1 MYQAFIAGTSIASA
15 GFGLCKKSSSG
26 TKLMNIE
33 FVVNKELAN
42 ICVTATEFSRLTQI
56 INAQIR
62 KEGFSRLFNTMMEK
76 IVDSYDVVVD
86 MLTPFS
92 IVNNEA
98 SFAADYEACV
108 LQYKEGY
115 LMAISKA
122 RSLQVDAYE
131 DYEHLKC
138 MREAKTSF
146 PLLKRSFERL
156 ETLADKW
163 IANDYWLA
171 MSIDT
176 MLKMWPRLLQEISEL
191 KQKDPED
198 AWLIYQAAV
207 ADLELYLAVLRKQ
220 SQSFRAQLSGN

>member
-1 MYQAFIAGTSIASA
+1 
-15 GFGLCKKSSSG
+15 
-26 TKLMNIE
+26 MNIE
-33 FVVNKELAN
+33 FIVNKELAN

-56 INAQIR
+56 INAQIK
-62 KEGFSRLFNTMMEK
+62 KEAFSALFNAMMGK
-76 IVDSYDVVVD
+76 MVDSYDVVVD
-86 MLTPFS
+86 VLAPFPALD
-92 IVNNEA
+92 NEA
-98 SFAADYEACV
+98 SFTERYEASAH
-108 LQYKEGY
+108 QYREDY
-115 LMAISKA
+115 LMVISKA

-156 ETLADKW
+156 EILADKW

-176 MLKMWPRLLQEISEL
+176 LLKMWPRLLQEVSEI

-207 ADLELYLAVLRKQ
+207 TDLELYHAVLRKQ
-220 SQSFRAQLSGN
+220 SQSFRAQLLGTEKL